1 MHMTKSYDIYTDLY
15 LCCMYVIY
23 VCMMLK
29 IHADIS
35 ICICM
40 YDLINTGTYEH
51 SGSLM
56 FLNFRLHLRN
66 LLNESRLFSYFIC
79 LQLRNRL
86 NQKPLSGK
94 VG

>member
-1 MHMTKSYDIYTDLY
+1 MTKSYDIYTDLY

-56 FLNFRLHLRN
+56 KANN
-66 LLNESRLFSYFIC
+66 YGGPC
-79 LQLRNRL
+79 L
-86 NQKPLSGK
+86 G
-94 VG
+94 

>member
-1 MHMTKSYDIYTDLY
+1 MTKSYDIYTDLY

-40 YDLINTGTYEH
+40 YHLINTST
-51 SGSLM
+51 
-56 FLNFRLHLRN
+56 FRITVRFTDGN
-66 LLNESRLFSYFIC
+66 VISVVSKSRFVLELERTCS
-79 LQLRNRL
+79 
-86 NQKPLSGK
+86 
-94 VG
+94 

>member
-1 MHMTKSYDIYTDLY
+1 MTKSYDIYTDLY
-15 LCCMYVIY
+15 LCYMNVIY
-23 VCMMLK
+23 VYMMLK

-56 FLNFRLHLRN
+56 KANN
-66 LLNESRLFSYFIC
+66 YGGPC
-79 LQLRNRL
+79 L
-86 NQKPLSGK
+86 G
-94 VG
+94 

>member
-1 MHMTKSYDIYTDLY
+1 MTKSYDIYTDLY
-15 LCCMYVIY
+15 LCYMNVIY
-23 VCMMLK
+23 VYMMLK

-56 FLNFRLHLRN
+56 IVHCNHDTHFCFELARSAPHVIQRGIRGGSLA
-66 LLNESRLFSYFIC
+66 
-79 LQLRNRL
+79 
-86 NQKPLSGK
+86 
-94 VG
+94 V

>member
-1 MHMTKSYDIYTDLY
+1 MTKSYDIYTDLY

-56 FLNFRLHLRN
+56 LVDSGSRADTPPGPPSGRGPAGSNQP
-66 LLNESRLFSYFIC
+66 LLIDTGLGPQC
-79 LQLRNRL
+79 
-86 NQKPLSGK
+86 
-94 VG
+94 

>member
-1 MHMTKSYDIYTDLY
+1 MTKSYDIYTDLY

-56 FLNFRLHLRN
+56 AP
-66 LLNESRLFSYFIC
+66 S
-79 LQLRNRL
+79 
-86 NQKPLSGK
+86 LSL
-94 VG
+94 